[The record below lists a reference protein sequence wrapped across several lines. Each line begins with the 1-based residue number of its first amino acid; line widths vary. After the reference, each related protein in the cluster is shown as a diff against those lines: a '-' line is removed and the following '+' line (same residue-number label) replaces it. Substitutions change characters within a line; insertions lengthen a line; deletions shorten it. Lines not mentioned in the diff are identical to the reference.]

1 MAVGEKFSGGFQGDF
16 FKNPPET
23 RRQRVLP
30 FVVQA
35 ETRKRGLFE
44 KSPLLNSPKNFPATV
59 DGMSGVCTQSNA
71 SAVQPRRK
79 AAAKTFRQ
87 LSTER
92 RASAPKV
99 TRQPFS
105 PAAGAAVLV
114 RIMCRMTIIQH
125 VKCTSAVN
133 VHDSG

>member
-23 RRQRVLP
+23 QRQRALP

-35 ETRKRGLFE
+35 ETRKRGLFS
-44 KSPLLNSPKNFPATV
+44 KSPLLTP
-59 DGMSGVCTQSNA
+59 
-71 SAVQPRRK
+71 
-79 AAAKTFRQ
+79 AKTFRQ
-87 LSTER
+87 LSTECW
-92 RASAPKV
+92 ASAPKA
-99 TRQPFS
+99 TRQPTGR
-105 PAAGAAVLV
+105 AAGAAVLV